1 LIAWARG
8 RFIRIEIE
16 KHFLVI
22 EVRRLLHKV
31 DTAADDKEIYRL
43 LCQKQIER
51 QIRKKDD

>member
-31 DTAADDKEIYRL
+31 DTVADDKEIYRL